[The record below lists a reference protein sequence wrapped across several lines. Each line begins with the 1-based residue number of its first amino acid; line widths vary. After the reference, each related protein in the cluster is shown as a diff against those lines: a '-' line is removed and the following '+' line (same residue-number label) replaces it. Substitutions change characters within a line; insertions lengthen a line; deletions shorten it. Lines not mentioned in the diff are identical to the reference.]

1 MNNISFKQYRI
12 IDLAIWVFLLTVFES
27 LTVLAA
33 TRWFPGELYMLSQLV
48 AVLCIVMMRWGGYA
62 AVHAVVGGAVFC
74 LISGG
79 NGPQFAVYCIGNCFA
94 LLALLLFK
102 ALGKEKVRAGAFL
115 TILFVTLAFCGAQMG
130 RWLVS
135 LFLGGSPDSIFSFFM
150 TDSLSLLYAV
160 VVVLIARRVD
170 GVYED
175 QRSYLI
181 RTEDERKRQDIPEE
195 FDGDYRG

>member
-12 IDLAIWVFLLTVFES
+12 IDLAIWAFILTVFES

-33 TRWFPGELYMLSQLV
+33 TRWFPGELYMLSQV
-48 AVLCIVMMRWGGYA
+48 IAVLCVVMMRWDGYA
-62 AVHAVVGGAVFC
+62 AAHAVIGGAVFC

-102 ALGKEKVRAGAFL
+102 AVGKEKVRAGAL
-115 TILFVTLAFCGAQMG
+115 WTTLFVVLAFCGAQVG

-135 LFLGGSPDSIFSFFM
+135 LLLGGSPASIISFFM
-150 TDSLSLLYAV
+150 TDSLSLVYAV
-160 VVVLIARRVD
+160 VVVLIARRMD

-175 QRSYLI
+175 QKSYLI

-195 FDGDYRG
+195 YGGDYRG